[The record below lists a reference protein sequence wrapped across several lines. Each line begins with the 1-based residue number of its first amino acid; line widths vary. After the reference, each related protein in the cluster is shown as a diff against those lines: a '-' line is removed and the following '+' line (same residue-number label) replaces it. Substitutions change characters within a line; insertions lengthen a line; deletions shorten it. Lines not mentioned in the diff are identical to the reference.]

1 MLLFISAPE
10 VVIVFLVFLM
20 LFGAKSVPGLART
33 MGRTLRQIRDASD
46 EIKRDI
52 SEGTQQITREFKEQK
67 KNFEDSVDSDKSE

>member
-10 VVIVFLVFLM
+10 IVIVFLVFLM

-33 MGRTLRQIRDASD
+33 LGRTLRQIRDASD

-52 SEGTQQITREFKEQK
+52 SEGTQNITREFKDQK
-67 KNFEDSVDSDKSE
+67 KQFEDLDPDKSE

>member
-1 MLLFISAPE
+1 MFLFISAPE
-10 VVIVFLVFLM
+10 IVIVFLVFLM

-52 SEGTQQITREFKEQK
+52 SEGTQNLTREFKDQK
-67 KNFEDSVDSDKSE
+67 KHFEDMGPDKSE

>member
-10 VVIVFLVFLM
+10 IVIVFLVFLM

-33 MGRTLRQIRDASD
+33 LGRTLRQVRDASD

-52 SEGTQQITREFKEQK
+52 SEGAQSITKEFRDQKEHFK
-67 KNFEDSVDSDKSE
+67 DMDPGNGE